1 MGSFESKKR
10 IKNPSIPLISQ
21 QSDLN
26 RRRMP
31 EDMYR
36 IPDINK

>member
-26 RRRMP
+26 RRMP
-31 EDMYR
+31 EDMSYTR
-36 IPDINK
+36 YK